1 MRTSTLKLS
10 ILGFILCLGFSAHAQ
25 QTTYYNYN
33 YPWTFGINGG
43 LAWQYADVNGG
54 AGYGLGIDLAKRI
67 GGRENSWFALDARG
81 RFTYARHYG
90 QGYERVYNLG
100 DYPALS
106 PFAIDPVN
114 NTGLGYAF
122 HNHQTTM
129 GELDLEGVITLNRLR
144 ERTGWTVQL
153 FGGIGIGLYDVA
165 TDLDDGTTF
174 YDYSLIDTTQSNGRI
189 RRDIRDLRNR
199 TYESAA
205 SGFENGIRGTIMPSL
220 GLGIGYQF
228 TPRFSMGL
236 EHKATW
242 AQADNLDGVID
253 FTSNRPYDVHHYTS
267 LYMRWT
273 LGEEKGRE
281 PIIDVTAPN
290 RSPYVTQAGTGS
302 IRANIKHVTRRSG
315 VTVTLNGQRINY
327 FDFNTATEEFFLTVP
342 LVQGQNTVTIFAQND
357 YGSDQESV
365 VFIYEYNETP
375 PVVEIITP
383 GNCPFT
389 TNNSTIQVEAIVNNV
404 NNQNDIQ
411 FTVNGY
417 IINDFRFSGNR
428 VTATV
433 DLQDGNNV
441 IEIAGSN
448 SRGQVNDNC
457 TVIYSQ
463 QQAPRIVFLSPLR
476 SPYSVTEDS
485 YSVRARI
492 DNVDNNRNINFRVNG
507 KSEPFSFKNGVLGSL
522 IDLRVGTNII
532 EISAYNN
539 AGTDEASTTII
550 FEQEPQPSQAPNVT
564 ITSPNENPHNT
575 SNANVFITA
584 TTSNVD
590 NKGQITL
597 RVNGS
602 NKAFNFN
609 RNNGKINAN
618 INLIQGNNRV
628 DVLVN
633 TDGGKASDF
642 VNIIYKKTPT
652 PPVTPPKVT
661 IRTPTANP
669 AVSTI
674 NSALVTA
681 TVTGVTSGND
691 IQLLING
698 QLTTNFS
705 YSTSSNLLKATVNLQ
720 QGNNTY
726 RIIATNSS
734 GTDKDGGSIVYK
746 PQEPKQV
753 PIITILNPKNNPH
766 TTTTGVVNLSASI
779 QYVSGRNDI
788 TVTVGGQVNNSFAYK
803 NGILTLQLDVPK
815 AGTIVEILATNADGQ
830 DKEVIRLL
838 YNVQPTIQKPVVTI
852 TRPTKSPY
860 TSGKP
865 SYILEATVTNVTNQ
879 NDITVQIGGKS
890 IRNFTYANNIVK
902 VSLTIPNGGTTVQIT
917 GENTAGSDTKTVR
930 LNYNKPKQ
938 PPVITMMTPKQSPHQ
953 ASTPTITIK
962 ARIQYVSGRNNVN
975 VSINGQSYSGFTL
988 LGENFTMPMDIA
1000 KNGSTV
1006 VITAT
1011 NADGQDVETIIIN
1024 YNIPIVKPVVKF
1036 TNPLR
1041 SPFNSKSS
1049 NFTARA
1055 TVTGVTTKNNVTVKV
1070 NGQITNK
1077 FTYSRG
1083 NVTIPL
1089 TLNNGNNRVEVTA
1102 NNSDGSDTKSVVL
1115 TYTKPK
1121 QPPVI
1126 TMMTPRQSPHQA
1138 STPTITMKARIQ
1150 YVSGRNNV
1158 NVSINGQSYSGFTL
1172 LGENFTMPM
1181 DIAKNGSTVVITATN
1196 ADGQDVET
1204 IRINYTAP
1212 VPKPTITVRIPQK
1225 AVVNTTNAKENLTV
1239 VATNTTS
1246 KSQINIKI
1254 NNINF
1259 TNFAYNNGV
1268 VTAQL
1273 PLKIG
1278 RNTVIVTVQNSGGK
1292 ASKTLTF
1299 NRSNGKVPGQSS
1311 AFTTKPTVKFTA
1323 PNKNRA
1329 VITTK
1334 NYVVTAR
1341 VTDVANKTGIT
1352 VKVNQRV
1359 IKNFTYNAKNQVV
1372 SFKGNLQN
1380 GNNTITIIAKNTKGV
1395 TTASTILTLK
1405 AAAVEKPS
1413 GRTGN

>member
-10 ILGFILCLGFSAHAQ
+10 ILAFILCLGFSAHAQ

-253 FTSNRPYDVHHYTS
+253 FTSNRPDDVHHYTS

-365 VFIYEYNETP
+365 VFIYEYNPNPNPNPDPNPSETP

-389 TNNSTIQVEAIVNNV
+389 TNNNTIQVEAIVNNV

-539 AGTDEASTTII
+539 TGTDEASTTII

-726 RIIATNSS
+726 RIIATNSG
-734 GTDKDGGSIVYK
+734 GTDEDGGSIVYK

-766 TTTTGVVNLSASI
+766 TTTTGVVNLSANI

-865 SYILEATVTNVTNQ
+865 SYLLEATVTNVTNQ

-1011 NADGQDVETIIIN
+1011 NADGQDVETI
-1024 YNIPIVKPVVKF
+1024 
-1036 TNPLR
+1036 
-1041 SPFNSKSS
+1041 
-1049 NFTARA
+1049 
-1055 TVTGVTTKNNVTVKV
+1055 
-1070 NGQITNK
+1070 
-1077 FTYSRG
+1077 
-1083 NVTIPL
+1083 
-1089 TLNNGNNRVEVTA
+1089 
-1102 NNSDGSDTKSVVL
+1102 
-1115 TYTKPK
+1115 
-1121 QPPVI
+1121 
-1126 TMMTPRQSPHQA
+1126 
-1138 STPTITMKARIQ
+1138 
-1150 YVSGRNNV
+1150 
-1158 NVSINGQSYSGFTL
+1158 
-1172 LGENFTMPM
+1172 
-1181 DIAKNGSTVVITATN
+1181 
-1196 ADGQDVET
+1196 
-1204 IRINYTAP
+1204 RINYTAP

-1246 KSQINIKI
+1246 KSQISIKI

-1311 AFTTKPTVKFTA
+1311 AFTTKPTVKFTT
-1323 PNKNRA
+1323 PNKNGA

-1334 NYVVTAR
+1334 DYVVTAR

-1380 GNNTITIIAKNTKGV
+1380 GNNTVTIIAKNTKGV